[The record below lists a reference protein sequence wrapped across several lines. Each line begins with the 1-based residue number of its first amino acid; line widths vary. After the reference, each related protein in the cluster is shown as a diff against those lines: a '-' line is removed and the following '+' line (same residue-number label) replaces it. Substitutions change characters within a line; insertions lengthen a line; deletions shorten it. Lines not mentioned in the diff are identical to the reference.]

1 MSSLDPTFP
10 FVPSTDDPLK
20 GSDAVN
26 ALQLALEGE
35 PTDVDFVVSPDDA
48 TGQPIGRSW
57 AFDFRAVGFVKAPG
71 ALSPLQ
77 TSDLGTL
84 ATWVEKCLRTARGA
98 HPVHPPGYGVQMG
111 TTDLIGGPV
120 GRIPPD
126 LYARV
131 EDALTFHPRIT
142 ACEQFTSSYDPDD
155 DRVFIDFVV
164 VLDDAAELNVSSLE
178 LTF

>member
-1 MSSLDPTFP
+1 MSSTDPTVP
-10 FVPSTDDPLK
+10 FVPSTDIPLQ
-20 GSDAVN
+20 GQDAVN
-26 ALQLALEGE
+26 ALQLALEGT
-35 PTDVDFVVSPDDA
+35 PSDVDFVISPDD
-48 TGQPIGRSW
+48 TSGQPIGRSW
-57 AFDFRAVGFVKAPG
+57 AFDFRAGGFVKAPG

-84 ATWVEKCLRTARGA
+84 ATWIEKCLRTARGA

-120 GRIPPD
+120 GQIPPD

-131 EDALTFHPRIT
+131 EDALTFHPRIS
-142 ACEQFTSSYDPDD
+142 ACENFSGSFDPDD

-164 VLDDAAELNVSSLE
+164 VLDDDAELNVSNLG